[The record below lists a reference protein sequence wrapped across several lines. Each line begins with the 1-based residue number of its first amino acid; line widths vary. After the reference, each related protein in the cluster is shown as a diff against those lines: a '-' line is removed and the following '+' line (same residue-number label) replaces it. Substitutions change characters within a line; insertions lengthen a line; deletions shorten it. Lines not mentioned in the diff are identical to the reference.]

1 MVINIMSALIS
12 EEKEIMLPKWNPVI
26 NIQGKVNGIL
36 KFTMTNTN
44 VSVANT
50 LRRTILSDIPT
61 VIIKDFNI
69 ISNTSQFN
77 NQILEQRLC
86 MVPLNIDPDAPGMT
100 DQIKNLQLIIE
111 EDNDGTELKYI
122 TTAHFMLFEK
132 TSEKYIASSTLQN
145 IFPTNKITKEH
156 ILFIRLKPKLS
167 NEIPGENIHIKA
179 NLGIGTASEKGC
191 YNVVSTAAYGFTPDK
206 SRVHDERQK
215 FEEGLIEKGII
226 EKDIDDHLTNW
237 DTHNYKRYY
246 LKDSFDFS
254 IESIGIFKESDI
266 IFKACNIINFSL
278 MKMKQNED
286 QSQYTYKKNNIA
298 LENSVDII
306 LHNTDYTIG
315 KLLEFIIHQEYF
327 INQKVLSFCGFLKPH
342 PHEDD
347 SIIRI
352 AFKRE
357 KNFTDDNIE
366 NIITDSCGVGQQIFT
381 SVQSDFS
388 Q

>member
-1 MVINIMSALIS
+1 MSKLTV
-12 EEKEIMLPKWNPVI
+12 EEKEITLPKWNPLI
-26 NIQGKVNGIL
+26 NSQGKVNGIF

-44 VSVANT
+44 VSVANA

-69 ISNTSQFN
+69 INNNTQFN
-77 NQILEQRLC
+77 NQILEQRLS
-86 MVPLNIDPDAPGMT
+86 MIPLKIDPDEPGMAE
-100 DQIKNLQLIIE
+100 QIKNLQLIIE
-111 EDNDGTELKYI
+111 ENNDGTELKYI

-132 TSEKYIASSTLQN
+132 TSEKYIATSTLQN
-145 IFPTNKITKEH
+145 IFPTNNITKEH
-156 ILFIRLKPKLS
+156 ILFCRLKPKLS

-179 NLGIGTASEKGC
+179 NLGIGTAAEKGC
-191 YNVVSTAAYGFTPDK
+191 YNVVSTCAYGFTPDK
-206 SRVHDERQK
+206 SEIHNQRQK
-215 FEEGLIEKGII
+215 YEDELTEKGII
-226 EKDIDDHLTNW
+226 EKDIEDHLTNW
-237 DTHNYKRYY
+237 DNHNYKRYY
-246 LKDSFDFS
+246 LKNSFDFS

-266 IFKACNIINFSL
+266 IFKACNIINFRL

-286 QSQYTYKKNNIA
+286 ENQYTYKKNNIA
-298 LENSVDII
+298 LENSVDIT
-306 LHNTDYTIG
+306 LHNTEYTIG
-315 KLLEFIIHQEYF
+315 KLLEFIIYQEYF

-352 AFKRE
+352 AFNKE

-381 SVQSDFS
+381 SIQSDFS

>member
-1 MVINIMSALIS
+1 M
-12 EEKEIMLPKWNPVI
+12 
-26 NIQGKVNGIL
+26 
-36 KFTMTNTN
+36 
-44 VSVANT
+44 
-50 LRRTILSDIPT
+50 D
-61 VIIKDFNI
+61 
-69 ISNTSQFN
+69 
-77 NQILEQRLC
+77 
-86 MVPLNIDPDAPGMT
+86 
-100 DQIKNLQLIIE
+100 
-111 EDNDGTELKYI
+111 
-122 TTAHFMLFEK
+122 
-132 TSEKYIASSTLQN
+132 
-145 IFPTNKITKEH
+145 
-156 ILFIRLKPKLS
+156 
-167 NEIPGENIHIKA
+167 
-179 NLGIGTASEKGC
+179 
-191 YNVVSTAAYGFTPDK
+191 